1 MSKTFSVVIPAAGLS
16 TRMKKSTDYQG
27 GKKEYLPMKS
37 VLFQNEKASTVLSC
51 VAEAFLL
58 AAKNNP
64 QYKLR
69 SIVVVIPPDDDTAN
83 LEAYEAFFA
92 SPQVSLLAEQLT
104 ARIDFVPGGETR
116 QESVKIALDFLSQL
130 NPDFVAIHDGARP
143 WIRPELIEK
152 CLKTAFEKGSCAPI
166 IKVVDTIK
174 KIDGD
179 DQTISSHLRRDE
191 LGAIQTPQVFDF
203 QKLLKANVEA
213 EKNNFSATD
222 DTEIWGAFS
231 GEKVF
236 FCEGDE
242 NNKKITY
249 ISDVKDLCN
258 KNCDKSNT
266 VEDASDTKSTPGC
279 SMPDNSENSSTSA
292 HVEQDKYENQEIPFR
307 IGLGYDLH
315 ALVEGRP
322 LILGGIK
329 IESTLG
335 EDGHSDGDV
344 LLHAITDALLGAAG
358 LGDIGEFFPPSDDKW
373 KDADSKMLL
382 KTSWDKILENKWKLC
397 NLDCVINIEKPK
409 ILPHRNAIRKSIAQ
423 ILGCDENQIFVK
435 AKTGEKLGEI
445 GQSKA
450 VQVWCTALLTR

>member
-1 MSKTFSVVIPAAGLS
+1 MSKTFSVVIPAAGSS

-37 VLFQNEKASTVLSC
+37 VLFENEKASTVLSC

-104 ARIDFVPGGETR
+104 ARVDFVPGGQTR

-152 CLKTAFEKGSCAPI
+152 CLKTAFEKGSCAPVI
-166 IKVVDTIK
+166 NVVDTIK
-174 KIDGD
+174 QIDGD
-179 DQTISSHLRRDE
+179 DNSISAHLKRNE
-191 LGAIQTPQVFDF
+191 LGAIQTPQVFEF
-203 QKLLKANVEA
+203 QKLLKANIEA
-213 EKNNFSATD
+213 EKNTFSATD
-222 DTEIWGAFS
+222 DTEIWAKFS

-249 ISDVKDLCN
+249 ASDVKNLCETKTN
-258 KNCDKSNT
+258 GGDSDCAGGSCASNGTRAEKDRST
-266 VEDASDTKSTPGC
+266 VNER
-279 SMPDNSENSSTSA
+279 SETGSACNSSTTITSTL
-292 HVEQDKYENQEIPFR
+292 R

-322 LILGGIK
+322 L
-329 IESTLG
+329 
-335 EDGHSDGDV
+335 
-344 LLHAITDALLGAAG
+344 
-358 LGDIGEFFPPSDDKW
+358 
-373 KDADSKMLL
+373 
-382 KTSWDKILENKWKLC
+382 
-397 NLDCVINIEKPK
+397 
-409 ILPHRNAIRKSIAQ
+409 
-423 ILGCDENQIFVK
+423 
-435 AKTGEKLGEI
+435 
-445 GQSKA
+445 
-450 VQVWCTALLTR
+450 